1 MRDIL
6 STESDG
12 LLAQMNTT
20 PLIDVM
26 LVLLVMLIMTIP
38 PQTHAIKLDLPNGP
52 PPPVYQP
59 KPVVNE
65 VEITSNGALL
75 WNGSPINMSGLES
88 ELVLTQQ
95 MYPTPEVHLRPD
107 PEARYGIVDDVL
119 AMIKREHVQKF
130 GFVGNERY
138 LQR

>member
-1 MRDIL
+1 MRDIP
-6 STESDG
+6 STESDS

-38 PQTHAIKLDLPNGP
+38 PQTHSIKLDLPNGP
-52 PPPVYQP
+52 PPLYWV
-59 KPVVNE
+59 KPAVNE
-65 VEITSNGALL
+65 VEITGTGALL
-75 WNGSPINMSGLES
+75 WNGSPIDMSGLES
-88 ELVLTQQ
+88 ELILTQQ
-95 MYPTPEVHLRPD
+95 MYPPPEVHLRPD
-107 PEARYGIVDDVL
+107 PEARYGVVDDVL